1 MNQVVVVTISE
12 LFPQHGNNVS
22 LRCFSS
28 HEKAARWIEARIDEK
43 VRALGLDRSTAV
55 DGWCVTI
62 AADHAIQYD
71 THELRVE

>member
-12 LFPQHGNNVS
+12 LFPQHGNEVS

-28 HEKAARWIEARIDEK
+28 HEKAAHWIEGRIDEK
-43 VRALGLDRSTAV
+43 VRAWGLNRSTAV